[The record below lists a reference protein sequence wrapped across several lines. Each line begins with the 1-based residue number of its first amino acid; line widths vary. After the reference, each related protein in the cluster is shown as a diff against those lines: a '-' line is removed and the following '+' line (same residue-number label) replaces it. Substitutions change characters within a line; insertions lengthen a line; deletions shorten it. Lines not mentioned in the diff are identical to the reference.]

1 MLSVTK
7 HRLVYTLVFGA
18 MADTVF
24 NAFTFAVPF
33 PGFSRVVASILGS
46 ELTYIAAIY
55 SVHDNVYI

>member
-18 MADTVF
+18 ILILYLTQSPLLFRFLDFRELLT
-24 NAFTFAVPF
+24 
-33 PGFSRVVASILGS
+33 SILGS